1 MGAHNSREAA
11 ASFMEKQSRPRR
23 TVPPPSA
30 VAPDVWSIPI
40 PFPNPLAYVLCYVIR
55 VEEGVV
61 FVDLGWDSDE
71 AWDSL
76 QLGLR
81 RAGAH
86 LDDVVGAVLTHLH
99 PDHHGLAERIRSST
113 GAWIAAHPAE
123 LPHVAPDEQARGMYL
138 DQMAGWLRRCGCP
151 RSELA
156 ALASGASEVRSR
168 LTLVAPD
175 VHLSDGAEVPGTRGK
190 LVALHTPGH
199 TPGHLCLVDKSRR
212 LLFTGDHVLPRVT
225 PNVSWRP
232 DADPDPL
239 ADFVASLGRLRPY
252 AADYLALPGHE
263 WAFDHLGKRLD
274 ELAEHHRERLDEV
287 ESAVAAG
294 ASTTWEVTRS
304 IKWHRPFETLEPRA
318 RRSAL
323 GETGSHLIRLA
334 KSGRVIDEGGDSQIS
349 PDPPSSRWKPGTVPT
364 LSR

>member
-1 MGAHNSREAA
+1 
-11 ASFMEKQSRPRR
+11 MEKQSRPPR

-30 VAPDVWSIPI
+30 VAPGVWSIPI
-40 PFPNPLAYVLCYVIR
+40 PFPNPLAYVLSYAIR
-55 VEEGVV
+55 VREGIVL
-61 FVDLGWDSDE
+61 VDLGWDSDE

-81 RAGAH
+81 RAGAD

-99 PDHHGLAERIRSST
+99 PDHHGLAERIRAST

-123 LPHVAPDEQARGMYL
+123 LPHVAPDEQARDRYV

-151 RSELA
+151 QSELT
-156 ALASGASEVRSR
+156 ALANSASEVGSR
-168 LTLVAPD
+168 LALAAPD
-175 VHLSDGAEVPGTRGK
+175 VHLADGAEVPGTEGK

-199 TPGHLCLVDKSRR
+199 TPGHLCLVDESRR

-232 DADPDPL
+232 DVDPDPL

-252 AADYLALPGHE
+252 AAGYLALPGHE
-263 WAFDHLGKRLD
+263 WAFDHLGRRLD
-274 ELAEHHRERLDEV
+274 ELAAHHRERLDEV
-287 ESAVAAG
+287 EAVVAAG
-294 ASTTWEVTRS
+294 ASTTWEVTLAM
-304 IKWHRPFETLEPRA
+304 KWHRPFETLAPRA

-334 KSGRVIDEGGDSQIS
+334 NSGRIIDGGCDAQTAL
-349 PDPPSSRWKPGTVPT
+349 DLPSRRWRPRTA
-364 LSR
+364 RQ